1 MGSAHWSGT
10 EGTGSC
16 SSCYN
21 GLLPP
26 HGRMGVNESCH
37 VHASMFLIP
46 FNYCTE
52 ALVEQDQYIVLWC
65 FSFGS
70 DWL

>member
-1 MGSAHWSGT
+1 MEVPIGVAQRAQAVAQAV
-10 EGTGSC
+10 
-16 SSCYN
+16 YN

-26 HGRMGVNESCH
+26 HGRMDVNESCH